1 MNELLANPWTKFALV
16 VAIKSGV
23 LIFIVITSFAYLM
36 LFERKILAWFQMR
49 LGPIWCGPWGLLQP
63 AADAVKLVLKEDL
76 TPADADPLLYRFAP
90 AIGVLTAVLAYAV
103 IPFGTFP
110 DGSPIAIADLN
121 VGILF
126 VLAAASLGVYGIAL
140 GGWASQSKWPL
151 LGAIRSTAQMISYEL
166 AMGLSF
172 IGVLLL
178 AGTTDLGG
186 ITAAQSAHHFW
197 FVIPQFVGFLIYF
210 ITATAE
216 TNRAPFDLPEAET
229 ELVAG
234 FHTEY
239 SSLRFGTFFVAEY
252 INMITVSC
260 IATLLFL
267 GGGDGPFLSRLPY
280 LSVVWFML
288 KVSFFLFVLIW
299 MRATLPRLRYDR
311 LMAFGWK
318 VLLPVAVLNV
328 LVTATVVALWKAN
341 S

>member
-1 MNELLANPWTKFALV
+1 MNHLLADPWLRFILV
-16 VAIKSGV
+16 VAIKSGI

-36 LFERKILAWFQMR
+36 LFERKILAWFQLR

-76 TPADADPLLYRFAP
+76 TPRDADPLIYHFAP
-90 AIGVLTAVLAYAV
+90 AIAVLTSVLAYAA

-110 DGSPIAIADLN
+110 DGSPVAIANLN
-121 VGILF
+121 VGILYI
-126 VLAAASLGVYGIAL
+126 LAAGSLGVYGIAL
-140 GGWASQSKWPL
+140 GGWSSQSKWPL

-166 AMGLSF
+166 AMGLSI
-172 IGVLLL
+172 IGVLML
-178 AGTTDLGG
+178 AGTTNLSG
-186 ITAAQSAHHFW
+186 ITAAQSAHHVW
-197 FVIPQFVGFLIYF
+197 YILPQFVGFLIYF

-260 IATLLFL
+260 VATLLFL
-267 GGGDGPFLSRLPY
+267 GGGDGPFLATAPL
-280 LSVVWFML
+280 LSVVWFVL
-288 KVSFFLFVLIW
+288 KVMVFLFVLIW

-318 VLLPVAVLNV
+318 VLLPVAVLNL
-328 LVTATVVALWKAN
+328 LVTAAVVALVKA
-341 S
+341 

>member
-1 MNELLANPWTKFALV
+1 MNHMLADPWLRFILV

-76 TPADADPLLYRFAP
+76 TPGDADPLIYRFAP
-90 AIGVLTAVLAYAV
+90 AIAVLTSVLAYAA

-110 DGSPIAIADLN
+110 DGSPVAIANLN

-126 VLAAASLGVYGIAL
+126 ILAAGSLGVYGIAL

-166 AMGLSF
+166 AMGLSI
-172 IGVLLL
+172 IGVLML
-178 AGTTDLGG
+178 AGTTNLSG
-186 ITAAQSAHHFW
+186 ITAAQSAHHVW
-197 FVIPQFVGFLIYF
+197 YVLPQFVGFVIYF

-267 GGGDGPFLSRLPY
+267 GGGDGPFLSVAPL
-280 LSVVWFML
+280 LSVLWFVL
-288 KVSFFLFVLIW
+288 KVSVFLFILIW

-318 VLLPVAVLNV
+318 VLLPIAVLNL
-328 LVTATVVALWKAN
+328 LVTAVVVALVKA
-341 S
+341 

>member
-1 MNELLANPWTKFALV
+1 MNHLLADPWLRFILV
-16 VAIKSGV
+16 VAIKSGI

-36 LFERKILAWFQMR
+36 LFERKILAWFQLR

-76 TPADADPLLYRFAP
+76 TPRDADPIIYHFAP
-90 AIGVLTAVLAYAV
+90 AIAVLTSVLAYAA

-110 DGSPIAIADLN
+110 DGSPVAIANLN
-121 VGILF
+121 VGILYI
-126 VLAAASLGVYGIAL
+126 LAAGSLGVYGIAL
-140 GGWASQSKWPL
+140 GGWSSQSKWPL

-166 AMGLSF
+166 AMGLSI

-178 AGTTDLGG
+178 AGTTNLSG
-186 ITAAQSAHHFW
+186 ITAAQSAHHVW
-197 FVIPQFVGFLIYF
+197 YILPQFVGFLIYF

-260 IATLLFL
+260 VATLLFL
-267 GGGDGPFLSRLPY
+267 GGGDGPFLAAAPL
-280 LSVVWFML
+280 LSVVWFVL
-288 KVSFFLFVLIW
+288 KVMVFLFILIW

-318 VLLPVAVLNV
+318 VLLPVAVLNL
-328 LVTATVVALWKAN
+328 LVTAAVVALVKA
-341 S
+341 